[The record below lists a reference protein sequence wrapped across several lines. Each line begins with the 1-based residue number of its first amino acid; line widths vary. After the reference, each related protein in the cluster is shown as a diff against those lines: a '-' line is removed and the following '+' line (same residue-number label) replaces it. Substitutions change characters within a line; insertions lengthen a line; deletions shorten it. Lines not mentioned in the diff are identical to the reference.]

1 MQIFFPEEQI
11 AVATHADE
19 SCVPLFFG
27 AGLTQ
32 LKS

>member
-19 SCVPLFFG
+19 SCVPLFG

>member
-19 SCVPLFFG
+19 SCVPLF
-27 AGLTQ
+27 LEQ
-32 LKS
+32 VWLN